1 MVEWLTFRYQQT
13 FNVCWT
19 VNSMIETIFDM
30 RFIVLWKCSY
40 ETIIMSPKKTMC
52 HLNILDMLKMVNP
65 QISFV
70 YRETN
75 SIVSLSLTKNKI

>member
-40 ETIIMSPKKTMC
+40 ETIIMSPKKNNVP
-52 HLNILDMLKMVNP
+52 LEYIGYVEDGQP
-65 QISFV
+65 QFLL
-70 YRETN
+70 
-75 SIVSLSLTKNKI
+75 SIERQTA